1 MAEDAEQDVAEDAGS
16 VADFVVR
23 HLTAWRV
30 DRIFGYSGDGINPLL
45 GALRR
50 AGKPAFIQARHEE
63 AAAFMAVAHA
73 KYTGRVGVVTA
84 TQGPGAVHLLNG
96 LYDARMDSVPVVAVI
111 GQQSRTVLGSGY
123 QQEIDLHSLFK
134 DVASAFLQ
142 QVSDPE
148 QLPLVLDR
156 AFKAALATR
165 SPAVVILPH
174 DVQQAPAPETPHE
187 HGVVPSSPV
196 WSLGT
201 VAPREGDLHDAAAL
215 LNGGQK
221 VALLVGQGAAHAQQ
235 EVVAIAERL
244 GAGITTSLLGKP
256 FVDES
261 LPYATGTM
269 GHLGTTA
276 SAHLMDTCD
285 TLLIIGS
292 NDPWTEYYPAPGQ
305 ARAVQID
312 IDPKAIGNRYPV
324 EVALH
329 GDAAATLSSL
339 LVLLHRQQDHSYRTE
354 VEEQVDRWHR
364 IAAERAMTP
373 AEPVNPERV
382 VHELN
387 AVLPHDA
394 QVAVDVGSCVYWY
407 ARQLRLP
414 RGVPAHLSSTLGC
427 MGAGVPYGIAAKL
440 ARPERPVV
448 VLAGDGAMQMA
459 GLAELVTVARLWQG
473 WTDPRFIVCVLSN
486 QDLAEVSWEQREM
499 EGEPRF
505 GDSQALPDVD
515 IAAYARLLGLEGVR
529 IEDPDDLA
537 DAWRRALAAD
547 RPFILDVVTDPNVP
561 LLPPFPAGAAKLE
574 AMQEALA
581 VERNSSGAEL
591 LRRYAHIEDGKGSL
605 PTEH

>member
-1 MAEDAEQDVAEDAGS
+1 
-16 VADFVVR
+16 
-23 HLTAWRV
+23 
-30 DRIFGYSGDGINPLL
+30 
-45 GALRR
+45 
-50 AGKPAFIQARHEE
+50 
-63 AAAFMAVAHA
+63 
-73 KYTGRVGVVTA
+73 
-84 TQGPGAVHLLNG
+84 
-96 LYDARMDSVPVVAVI
+96 
-111 GQQSRTVLGSGY
+111 
-123 QQEIDLHSLFK
+123 
-134 DVASAFLQ
+134 
-142 QVSDPE
+142 
-148 QLPLVLDR
+148 
-156 AFKAALATR
+156 
-165 SPAVVILPH
+165 
-174 DVQQAPAPETPHE
+174 
-187 HGVVPSSPV
+187 
-196 WSLGT
+196 
-201 VAPREGDLHDAAAL
+201 
-215 LNGGQK
+215 
-221 VALLVGQGAAHAQQ
+221 
-235 EVVAIAERL
+235 
-244 GAGITTSLLGKP
+244 
-256 FVDES
+256 
-261 LPYATGTM
+261 M

-329 GDAAATLSSL
+329 GDAAATLGSL

-354 VEEQVDRWHR
+354 VEEQVGRWHR
-364 IAAERAMTP
+364 VTAERAMTR

-473 WTDPRFIVCVLSN
+473 WTDPRFIVCVPSN

-515 IAAYARLLGLEGVR
+515 IAEHARLLGLEGVR
-529 IEDPDDLA
+529 IEDPGDLA
-537 DAWRRALAAD
+537 DAWRRAFAAD
-547 RPFILDVVTDPNVP
+547 RPFIPDVVTDPNVP
-561 LLPPFPAGAAKLE
+561 LLPPFPAGAAKLG

-581 VERNSSGAEL
+581 AEPNSGAAEL
-591 LRRYAHIEDGKGSL
+591 LHRYAVIENGTNSRQ
-605 PTEH
+605 TEH